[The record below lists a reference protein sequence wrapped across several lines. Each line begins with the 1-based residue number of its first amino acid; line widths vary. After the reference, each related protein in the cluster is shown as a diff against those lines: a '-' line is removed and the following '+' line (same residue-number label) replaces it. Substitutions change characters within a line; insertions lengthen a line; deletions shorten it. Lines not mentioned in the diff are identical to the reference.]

1 MSRLLLICLA
11 FTACIISVIRAK
23 QIPVPVSTRYI
34 TTATS
39 TLRIGESKTFIAS
52 LCQQFA
58 GETVNAA
65 VLLYNNP
72 SWQPAM
78 GIVYYYIVD
87 DPTKTQ
93 KDALCNNTDKVGQA
107 GPRCVIQKWISRKDL
122 YLKVIAGNVDAI
134 SFSIDIYLQKNTTK
148 GIVKDSK
155 TRNNYAGPGYTK
167 PSTSRLHLKVD
178 TEYLT
183 EIVTIEANQRLGYY
197 QEALLEITFCPNPK
211 TTDHYKITS
220 TVVGTDVMSS
230 FSQYICVKL
239 PCEIDSPNVVALNGK
254 ALPINEV
261 TMTTSSGQYS
271 HIYVLIVC
279 WSGQLDPTYGIV
291 GEFQYRGTLMREE

>member
-1 MSRLLLICLA
+1 MSRLLRICLA
-11 FTACIISVIRAK
+11 FTACIISVARAN

-39 TLRIGESKTFIAS
+39 TLGKGETKTFIAS
-52 LCQQFA
+52 LCQQFS

-78 GIVYYYIVD
+78 GIVNYYIVN
-87 DPTKTQ
+87 DPAKTQ
-93 KDALCNNTDKVGQA
+93 KDALCNNTDKA
-107 GPRCVIQKWISRKDL
+107 GKPGPHCIIQKWISRKDL

-155 TRNNYAGPGYTK
+155 TKKNYAGPGFTK
-167 PSTSRLHLKVD
+167 TSTSRLHLKVD

-183 EIVTIEANQRLGYY
+183 EIVTIEANQRIGYM
-197 QEALLEITFCPNPK
+197 QEALLEITFCPNSI
-211 TTDHYKITS
+211 TTEHYKITS
-220 TVVGTDVMSS
+220 TVYGTDVMSS
-230 FSQYICVKL
+230 FTQFICDKL
-239 PCEIDSPNVVALNGK
+239 PCDFDSPNVVGFNGQPV
-254 ALPINEV
+254 PINDV
-261 TMTTSSGQYS
+261 VLTTSSGQYS
-271 HIYVLIVC
+271 HIYVLIIC